1 MKPYDRTMELLVT
14 TGDGEI
20 QGRFVKKPGVLVL
33 ATHSGLTP
41 YAKKLFQA
49 LNLDMRQSDDML
61 LGEFGARL
69 TYLSFPS
76 GLYDADA
83 YHRKLVDELG
93 HLSSYSMPLPAVL
106 IAGCSLEAG
115 QEFVAHHEAQIARMT
130 SSATKAQDTPFF
142 TLQGT
147 ETEQSIM
154 QAALEQILALELLDT
169 ATLSREAR
177 NMLNPACK
185 ATAMVVG
192 MSIKDWR
199 KVLKGRQSPV
209 GVEAEVVDLAI
220 RTQNA
225 LAQVYPAMIPP
236 VEVNRA

>member
-1 MKPYDRTMELLVT
+1 MKPYDDTMAQLVT
-14 TGDGEI
+14 AGGGETT
-20 QGRFVKKPGVLVL
+20 GRFVKKPGVLVL
-33 ATHSGLTP
+33 ATHSGLTRE
-41 YAKKLFQA
+41 AKMLFQA

-76 GLYDADA
+76 GPYDAQA
-83 YHRKLVDELG
+83 YHRKLIEELG

-130 SSATKAQDTPFF
+130 SSATKAQDAPFF
-142 TLQGT
+142 ALQGS
-147 ETEQSIM
+147 EAEQSTM
-154 QAALEQILALELLDT
+154 MNALQQILALSLPDT
-169 ATLSREAR
+169 GVLSREAR

-220 RTQNA
+220 CAQNA
-225 LAQVYPAMIPP
+225 LAQAYPAVIQP
-236 VEVNRA
+236 VEAKHA